1 MISPMEKVVQILR
14 TRRINLEMTQKKV
27 AHHVGCSQPY
37 LSQVERGRRPLSEKM
52 ALRLEELLE
61 IPGMLT
67 TAPFLKGRPRLTDCS
82 KKTTGVLRRGA
93 EPLVA
98 TPSLDRKPIFH
109 QVHQQWGVEDRLAG
123 LGRFFGEEADRLV
136 GELEE
141 LKGPDQRYW
150 RNLNSLRYDSW
161 PERWFTAAFARLG
174 AQLTGIRPAK
184 LGCSLTIVN
193 GKTGKD
199 YKGCHRGFLF
209 EYKGVSIAWVPQV
222 AVRTK
227 KMYRCPD
234 NILMISRGGRT
245 VTAAVEYY
253 GPHHTLSSMIDRGLE
268 LGVPVNYTPVDF
280 VGTDEAIMGI
290 LDWAVELV
298 S

>member
-1 MISPMEKVVQILR
+1 MDKVVQILR
-14 TRRINLEMTQKKV
+14 TRRLELELTQKLL
-27 AHHVGCSQPY
+27 AHDVGCSQPY

-52 ALRLEELLE
+52 ALRLEERLE
-61 IPGMLT
+61 IPGLLT

-82 KKTTGVLRRGA
+82 KKTTRILSSGA

-98 TPSLDRKPIFH
+98 TPPFDRPPIFH
-109 QVHQQWGVEDRLAG
+109 QLHQKWGVEDRLAG
-123 LGRFFGEEADRLV
+123 MGRFFGEDADRLV
-136 GELEE
+136 EKLEE
-141 LKGPDQRYW
+141 KKGPDQRYW

-161 PERWFTAAFARLG
+161 PERWFTAAFALLG

-193 GKTGKD
+193 GKTGEEF
-199 YKGCHRGFLF
+199 KGCHRGFLF

-222 AVRTK
+222 AIRTE

-234 NILMISRGGRT
+234 NVLMISRGGRT

-253 GPHHTLSSMIDRGLE
+253 GPHHTLSRMIDRGLE
-268 LGVPVNYTPVDF
+268 MGIPVNYMAVDF
-280 VGTDEAIMGI
+280 VGMERAIFDI

-298 S
+298 A